1 MKKHLFE
8 KKPFAHSYLP
18 DGQNDDAKAEC
29 ERYSKIIAE
38 NPVDLQLLGIG
49 RNGHIGFNEPGSA
62 FDGKTQKIRL
72 TESTIAAN
80 ARYFENENDVPKYAY
95 SMGIGEIMQAK
106 TVLLEAYGKDKADA
120 IKKMVEGE
128 PTEEV
133 PASVLQNHDDAIVIV
148 DEDAASLLR

>member
-1 MKKHLFE
+1 M
-8 KKPFAHSYLP
+8 
-18 DGQNDDAKAEC
+18 
-29 ERYSKIIAE
+29 
-38 NPVDLQLLGIG
+38 
-49 RNGHIGFNEPGSA
+49 
-62 FDGKTQKIRL
+62 

-106 TVLLEAYGKDKADA
+106 TVLLEAYGKSKADA